1 MIKCFDE
8 FLVRKWN
15 KEQCSVFYVFLVAKG
30 RSCRIKSC
38 QYIIILILFVF
49 RLDFKIILLP

>member
-15 KEQCSVFYVFLVAKG
+15 KEQCNVFYGFLVAKG